1 MPDTTR
7 LMNIFSQDVLTE
19 YNIDNIN
26 CMNTRTYNFYKQDYI
41 TQDNNHFQSN
51 NNTSSIIFPNSTQ
64 EDTKYES
71 LSYTLPSTSMY
82 QYQGTAYKES
92 CQSLMPY
99 THNVCD
105 NTHTMHEAMMTS
117 EMMTSTPLTVQKCS
131 CHSIGSI
138 HKYYHSIPNLSQL
151 TDKAVNP
158 HQFVLE
164 NNFYHPS
171 MGSSKSQ
178 LPDLHK
184 SNRTI
189 RKKCDCPNC
198 ITKEDDAPLSSDG
211 KRQHICRVS
220 GCGKIYGK
228 SSHLKA
234 HIRMHNGDRPYHC
247 SWLLCD
253 KKFTRSDELQR
264 HYRTH
269 TGEKKHKCLQ
279 CHKMFTRSDHL
290 SKHAKTHEKEN
301 RKSYTKNTSAEILDF
316 LAIPQKY
323 AKSYTYL

>member
-1 MPDTTR
+1 
-7 LMNIFSQDVLTE
+7 L
-19 YNIDNIN
+19 
-26 CMNTRTYNFYKQDYI
+26 
-41 TQDNNHFQSN
+41 
-51 NNTSSIIFPNSTQ
+51 
-64 EDTKYES
+64 
-71 LSYTLPSTSMY
+71 YTLPSTIY

-92 CQSLMPY
+92 CESLMPY
-99 THNVCD
+99 N
-105 NTHTMHEAMMTS
+105 NTHTAIVTP

-131 CHSIGSI
+131 CHSIAAVDSI
-138 HKYYHSIPNLSQL
+138 HQYYHSTNPNLSQKL

-158 HQFVLE
+158 HQLILE
-164 NNFYHPS
+164 DNFYHSS
-171 MGSSKSQ
+171 MGSSESQ
-178 LPDLHK
+178 LPGFVHRP
-184 SNRTI
+184 NRTT

-198 ITKEDDAPLSSDG
+198 ITKEDDAPLGSDG

-247 SWLLCD
+247 SWPLCD

-279 CHKMFTRSDHL
+279 CYKTFTRSDHL

-301 RKSYTKNTSAEILDF
+301 RKSHIKNNTSKNNLFEYTSADISNFSATSQE
-316 LAIPQKY
+316 Y
-323 AKSYTYL
+323 EKSYAYL

>member
-19 YNIDNIN
+19 HNIDNIN
-26 CMNTRTYNFYKQDYI
+26 RMKRAYNFYKQGYSHI
-41 TQDNNHFQSN
+41 TQDNYHFQSN
-51 NNTSSIIFPNSTQ
+51 NNASSIIFPNSTQ

-71 LSYTLPSTSMY
+71 PSYILPSTSI
-82 QYQGTAYKES
+82 YQGTAYKES
-92 CQSLMPY
+92 CESLMPY
-99 THNVCD
+99 N
-105 NTHTMHEAMMTS
+105 NTHPAIVTP

-138 HKYYHSIPNLSQL
+138 HQYYYSTPNLSQS

-158 HQFVLE
+158 HRLVLE
-164 NNFYHPS
+164 DNLYHSS
-171 MGSSKSQ
+171 MGCSESQ
-178 LPDLHK
+178 LPDFVHRP
-184 SNRTI
+184 NRTI
-189 RKKCDCPNC
+189 SC
-198 ITKEDDAPLSSDG
+198 ITKEDDAPLGSDG

-247 SWLLCD
+247 SWPLCD

-301 RKSYTKNTSAEILDF
+301 RKSHTKNDTSKNNLFKHISAEISDF
-316 LAIPQKY
+316 LATSQEYEKP
-323 AKSYTYL
+323 YTYL